1 VSLDDSYDD
10 IYKSIRSRPDLVV
23 PLDYTSD
30 TTPIGASA
38 AALLLHKGRS
48 TMAEKSEVIRAA
60 LMAGADRF
68 TPCECKNFLG
78 DYRADTVNQT
88 ENGLDV
94 RFGSGQLNI
103 YNSYQIIAA
112 GEQNPGE
119 IGGSGYDY
127 NPGFG
132 GAQSSSDLAVYSL
145 TADAQHT
152 WLSACLSWHLD
163 INGGTSGYFN
173 GFATLYDLDLELFD
187 NTLSQVVASSA
198 SQLTNTEN
206 LWVPLSAGHAY
217 EIRVKRGVGQA
228 VPFLWD
234 YGIAWHMVSDLEGDG
249 DGDGMPDSWEMSKA
263 LDSSNPLDALSDP
276 DSDQLTN
283 LEEYCRGTNPNLAD
297 TDTDG
302 INDGPEFEIWDDSCI
317 DTDEDGC
324 ANLVDQDSDGD
335 GANDG
340 PEKNFWG
347 EQWDDDPDGDGIFNL
362 LDPDADNDGF
372 FDGIEISA
380 GSDPKDPASVPHAT
394 PVPASR
400 ASLLTCSGLILLFL
414 GLSSQRRRSVSF
426 HS

>member
-1 VSLDDSYDD
+1 
-10 IYKSIRSRPDLVV
+10 
-23 PLDYTSD
+23 
-30 TTPIGASA
+30 
-38 AALLLHKGRS
+38 
-48 TMAEKSEVIRAA
+48 
-60 LMAGADRF
+60 
-68 TPCECKNFLG
+68 
-78 DYRADTVNQT
+78 
-88 ENGLDV
+88 
-94 RFGSGQLNI
+94 
-103 YNSYQIIAA
+103 
-112 GEQNPGE
+112 
-119 IGGSGYDY
+119 
-127 NPGFG
+127 
-132 GAQSSSDLAVYSL
+132 
-145 TADAQHT
+145 
-152 WLSACLSWHLD
+152 
-163 INGGTSGYFN
+163 
-173 GFATLYDLDLELFD
+173 
-187 NTLSQVVASSA
+187 
-198 SQLTNTEN
+198 
-206 LWVPLSAGHAY
+206 
-217 EIRVKRGVGQA
+217 
-228 VPFLWD
+228 
-234 YGIAWHMVSDLEGDG
+234 MVSDLEGDG